1 MSDSTPSSGQPS
13 LITHRLDRRKFIGS
27 SALAMATLGLTV
39 ARAQD
44 IEKVLQA
51 QQDKSNSDPGPENGG
66 LRDISNDSFI
76 PPATDHG
83 ETQEFWNSFSVA
95 KRRIQPG
102 GWTRQVTIDSF
113 PISKDIAGVNMRLTA
128 GGIRELHWHAAAE
141 WAIMLTGNARIT
153 ALDYEGRGFVK
164 DVGKNDLWFFPPGV
178 PHSIQGLE
186 PDGCEFLL
194 VFDDGNFSEGNTTL
208 ITDWLRHT
216 PPEVLAKNWG
226 VDQKA
231 LDQLYTVPAEGLFIF
246 QKAVPGALAD
256 DRSAIAGSKGVSPVA
271 FDFPLSTMD
280 PTYKTKSGEV
290 RIVDAGNFPVTTTA
304 MAHVVVKP
312 GGLRELHWHPNA
324 NEWQYFIQGKGRMTV
339 FFTGGKARTM
349 DFAAGDVG
357 YVPVTFGHYVEN
369 TGDEDLIFLELFK
382 NPHFSDLSLSDWVTH
397 APPQLM
403 MDHLRI
409 SHETLSAIPSGNV
422 PVVPG

>member
-1 MSDSTPSSGQPS
+1 
-13 LITHRLDRRKFIGS
+13 
-27 SALAMATLGLTV
+27 
-39 ARAQD
+39 
-44 IEKVLQA
+44 
-51 QQDKSNSDPGPENGG
+51 
-66 LRDISNDSFI
+66 
-76 PPATDHG
+76 
-83 ETQEFWNSFSVA
+83 
-95 KRRIQPG
+95 
-102 GWTRQVTIDSF
+102 
-113 PISKDIAGVNMRLTA
+113 
-128 GGIRELHWHAAAE
+128 
-141 WAIMLTGNARIT
+141 
-153 ALDYEGRGFVK
+153 
-164 DVGKNDLWFFPPGV
+164 
-178 PHSIQGLE
+178 
-186 PDGCEFLL
+186 
-194 VFDDGNFSEGNTTL
+194 
-208 ITDWLRHT
+208 
-216 PPEVLAKNWG
+216 
-226 VDQKA
+226 
-231 LDQLYTVPAEGLFIF
+231 
-246 QKAVPGALAD
+246 
-256 DRSAIAGSKGVSPVA
+256 
-271 FDFPLSTMD
+271 
-280 PTYKTKSGEV
+280 V